1 MTPGP
6 PDDRAADSRLIELP
20 AAQRGRRLDQALAAT
35 LTDQSRAAI
44 QRFIRD
50 RQVRIAGVPVRAS
63 YRVRGGELVE
73 VALPPPAPATL
84 QAEDIPI
91 RILHEDAALIVV
103 DKPAGLA
110 VHPGAGRP
118 RGTLAN
124 ALVHHC
130 RDLSG
135 IGGRLRPGI
144 VHRLDRD
151 TSGVLVVAKNDLAHR
166 SLAAQFKA
174 REVRKLYEAIVWGAP
189 RTAAG
194 TIDRPIGRH
203 PTARVRMAIVAT
215 GRPARSR
222 WRVVR
227 CFGPATLVEV
237 EPETGRTHQIRV
249 HLASLGH
256 PILGDALYG
265 GRRPGPAAD
274 PALAAALAGYDGV
287 ALHARRLAFRHPVD
301 GAWREF
307 EAPRPA
313 RFAALVEALETA
325 TLRRTRRP

>member
-1 MTPGP
+1 
-6 PDDRAADSRLIELP
+6 LE
-20 AAQRGRRLDQALAAT
+20 
-35 LTDQSRAAI
+35 
-44 QRFIRD
+44 
-50 RQVRIAGVPVRAS
+50 
-63 YRVRGGELVE
+63 
-73 VALPPPAPATL
+73 
-84 QAEDIPI
+84 AEDLRI
-91 RILHEDAALIVV
+91 RVLHEDAALIVV

-124 ALVHHC
+124 ALLHHC

-151 TSGVLVVAKNDLAHR
+151 TSGVLVAAKSDAAHR

-174 REVRKLYEAIVWGAP
+174 REVRKLYEAIIWGSP
-189 RTAAG
+189 RAAAG

-203 PTARVRMAIVAT
+203 PTARVRMAILAS
-215 GRPARSR
+215 GRVARSR
-222 WRVVR
+222 WRVAR
-227 CFGPATLVEV
+227 RLGPATLVEV

-256 PILGDALYG
+256 PIVGDPLYG
-265 GRRPGPAAD
+265 GRRPAPASVPD
-274 PALAAALAGYDGV
+274 LAAALAGYDGV
-287 ALHARRLAFRHPVD
+287 ALHARRLAFRHPLD
-301 GAWREF
+301 GRWCEF

-313 RFAALVEALETA
+313 GFQGLIDALEA
-325 TLRRTRRP
+325 AVPQGTRRP